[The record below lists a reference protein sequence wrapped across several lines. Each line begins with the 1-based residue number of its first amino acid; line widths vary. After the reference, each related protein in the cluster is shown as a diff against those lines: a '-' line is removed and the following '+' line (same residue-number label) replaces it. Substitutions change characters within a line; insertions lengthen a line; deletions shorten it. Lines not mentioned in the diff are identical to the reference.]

1 MIEFAHR
8 LAHMHFCL
16 QRGGAVQIEGS
27 GLSSQ
32 NKSLTAGGT
41 DLNLVSCDFRD
52 NHAMKKGNGNSGRGG
67 AMYLQGVTNLVSR
80 ASTFSNNRAVCFH
93 CARLARSYSRC
104 FVCWQALA
112 GGALFLTDQRGP
124 VICEECTFVD
134 NQFFEVKEQLF
145 NGKRDYGD
153 KPWYRSF
160 QNNFQKNVATV
171 LDISDLSHI
180 SSAEVL
186 KGHILYL
193 SFGEKIG
200 SGRDRLTCKKC
211 TLDSSTV
218 KFRLLPVR

>member
-93 CARLARSYSRC
+93 CARLAWSYLRC
-104 FVCWQALA
+104 FVCLQALA
-112 GGALFLTDQRGP
+112 GGALFLTEQRGP
-124 VICEECTFVD
+124 VICEECTFVN
-134 NQFFEVKEQLF
+134 NQFFEAKEQLF
-145 NGKRDYGD
+145 NGKRYYGD
-153 KPWYRSF
+153 KPWYRIF
-160 QNNFQKNVATV
+160 RIQKNSATV
-171 LDISDLSHI
+171 DDISDLGVQ
-180 SSAEVL
+180 SSGEVL

-200 SGRDRLTCKKC
+200 RGRDNLTCKKC
-211 TLDSSTV
+211 TFDSSKV
-218 KFRLLPVR
+218 KFRLLPVP